1 MPRTPSPAPVLNT
14 PTGRYLYPTDDLPP
28 ALRPA
33 FPSPDTP
40 PRCIAAKSRP
50 TEDGIIRLGLY
61 PPIQPLSRPEVEWF
75 LVPADAVIHT
85 SVYQ

>member
-33 FPSPDTP
+33 FPFPDTP

-50 TEDGIIRLGLY
+50 SRGVVRLGLY
-61 PPIQPLSRPEVEWF
+61 PLPNTPPEVEYF
-75 LVPADAVIHT
+75 TVPVTAVIHT